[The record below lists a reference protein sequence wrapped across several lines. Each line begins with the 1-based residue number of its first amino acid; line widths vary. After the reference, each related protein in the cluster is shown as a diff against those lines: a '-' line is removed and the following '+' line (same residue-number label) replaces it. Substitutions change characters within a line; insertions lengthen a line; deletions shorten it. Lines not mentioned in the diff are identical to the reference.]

1 MTLHAVPRP
10 ATSSQP
16 QRLVL
21 SPHRDPDRQ
30 QSSGEWLS
38 AVAVVTVKR

>member
-1 MTLHAVPRP
+1 MTIRQSIAP

-21 SPHRDPDRQ
+21 SPFRDPDRQ
-30 QSSGEWLS
+30 MVSGVWLAS
-38 AVAVVTVKR
+38 DTVREVRR